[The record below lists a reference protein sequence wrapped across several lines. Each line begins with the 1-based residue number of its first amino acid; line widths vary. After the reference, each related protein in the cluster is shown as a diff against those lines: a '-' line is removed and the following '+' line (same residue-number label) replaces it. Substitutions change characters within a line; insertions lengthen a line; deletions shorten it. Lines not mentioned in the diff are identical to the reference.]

1 MNKPNHHKKML
12 EIINNLSCKKKLL
25 LHSCCAPCSS
35 YCLELLKNVF
45 DITIFFYNPNI
56 YSQAEFQ
63 KRLTEQKRLIKE
75 MNLNIDVI
83 TPEYNMQEF
92 LDTSKGYENLI
103 EGDKRCYNCYFLR
116 LQKTAESAK
125 NNFDFFTTT
134 LSISPLK
141 NAEWINT
148 IGSKLEM
155 DCGVK
160 FLPSDFK
167 KDGGYQK
174 SVILSKKHN
183 LYRQNFCGCL
193 FSKKDTQKE

>member
-1 MNKPNHHKKML
+1 ML